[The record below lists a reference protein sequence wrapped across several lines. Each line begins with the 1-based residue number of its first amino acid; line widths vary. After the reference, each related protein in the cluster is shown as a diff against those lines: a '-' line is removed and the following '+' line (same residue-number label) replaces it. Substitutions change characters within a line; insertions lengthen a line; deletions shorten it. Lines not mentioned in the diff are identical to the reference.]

1 MSYDVKFRKSAL
13 AYWADGHTKEQTGAV
28 FGVGTSTLQTWKS
41 QLNQT
46 GKLEPKVR
54 ETPWRK
60 IDPKKLRAYVA
71 EHPDAYQSEM
81 AQAFGVRLF
90 AMQKALKRLGI
101 TRKKNHGILRKEHTF
116 ED

>member
-1 MSYDVKFRKSAL
+1 
-13 AYWADGHTKEQTGAV
+13 
-28 FGVGTSTLQTWKS
+28 
-41 QLNQT
+41 
-46 GKLEPKVR
+46 
-54 ETPWRK
+54 
-60 IDPKKLRAYVA
+60 VA

-101 TRKKNHGILRKEHTF
+101 TRKKNHGISRKEHTC